1 MGKNEIAVKI
11 KNARL
16 AAGMTQAE
24 AARRLG
30 CTYQAISNYERG
42 TSRIEVDILVKLCD
56 IYGISINDVLDVE
69 DSTSINTLPK
79 IKESTSIPDAAFK
92 FAKRYENLDSFGK
105 AAVLAVLEEE
115 ENRIEA
121 QAKFD
126 ALASENESKVINLFL
141 DPSAAGMALGMTDS
155 SCEPYE
161 LKPDDPQGAAY
172 AVRLQGD
179 SMSPHFPDGSIV
191 FVNHD
196 QMRDGDI
203 GIFCV
208 DGSTVCKQWH
218 YDPVLNIT
226 YLFSLNRKRED
237 ADLVITGSSGRSLVW
252 QGRVITKRRYPLP
265 HER

>member
-1 MGKNEIAVKI
+1 MGSNISATLKSKRKELNLSVKEVLD
-11 KNARL
+11 KLHARGIDVSDKTL
-16 AAGMTQAE
+16 YGWESGHRQPDADTF
-24 AARRLG
+24 
-30 CTYQAISNYERG
+30 
-42 TSRIEVDILVKLCD
+42 LVLCN
-56 IYGISINDVLDVE
+56 IYGISSLSGMKEAPSISDVA
-69 DSTSINTLPK
+69 I
-79 IKESTSIPDAAFK
+79 K

-105 AAVLAVLEEE
+105 ATVLAVLEEE

-121 QAKFD
+121 QSNLD
-126 ALASENESKVINLFL
+126 ALHPENESKIINLFL
-141 DPSAAGMALGMTDS
+141 EPSAAGVALGMTGS
-155 SCEPYE
+155 TCEPYE
-161 LKPDDPQGAAY
+161 LKPDDPQGASY

-179 SMSPHFPDGSIV
+179 SMAPHFPDGSIV

-237 ADLVITGSSGRSLVW
+237 ADLVITGGSGRSLVW

>member
-1 MGKNEIAVKI
+1 MGKNEIAAKI

-24 AARRLG
+24 AARKLG

-42 TSRIEVDILVKLCD
+42 TSRVEVDILVKLCD
-56 IYGISINDVLDVE
+56 IYGISINDVLDV
-69 DSTSINTLPK
+69 DDNTSINASYV
-79 IKESTSIPDAAFK
+79 IKEAPSLPDAALK
-92 FAKRYENLDSFGK
+92 IAKRYENLDSFGK
-105 AAVLAVLEEE
+105 ATVLAVLEEE

-126 ALASENESKVINLFL
+126 ALAPENEPKVINLFL
-141 DPSAAGMALGMTDS
+141 EPSAAGMALGTTGNA
-155 SCEPYE
+155 CEPYE

-218 YDPVLNIT
+218 YDPFLNIT

-237 ADLVITGSSGRSLVW
+237 ADLVITGGSGRSLVW

>member
-1 MGKNEIAVKI
+1 MSSNISATLKSKRKELNLSVKEVLD
-11 KNARL
+11 KLHARGIDVSDKTL
-16 AAGMTQAE
+16 YGWESGHRQPDADTF
-24 AARRLG
+24 
-30 CTYQAISNYERG
+30 
-42 TSRIEVDILVKLCD
+42 LVLCN
-56 IYGISINDVLDVE
+56 IYGISSL
-69 DSTSINTLPK
+69 SGM
-79 IKESTSIPDAAFK
+79 KESPSLPDAALK
-92 FAKRYENLDSFGK
+92 FAKRYEDLDSFGK

-121 QAKFD
+121 QSKID
-126 ALASENESKVINLFL
+126 VLRPENESKVINLFL
-141 DPSAAGMALGMTDS
+141 EPSAAGVALGMTGN

-161 LKPDDPQGAAY
+161 LKPNDPQGASY

-179 SMSPHFPDGSIV
+179 SMAPYFPDGSIV

-237 ADLVITGSSGRSLVW
+237 ADLVITGGSGRSLVW
-252 QGRVITKRRYPLP
+252 QGRVITKRRFPLP

>member
-1 MGKNEIAVKI
+1 MEFYEILSGIMQRKGMSVADV
-11 KNARL
+11 AR
-16 AAGMTQAE
+16 T
-24 AARRLG
+24 
-30 CTYQAISNYERG
+30 
-42 TSRIEVDILVKLCD
+42 CD
-56 IYGISINDVLDVE
+56 LT
-69 DSTSINTLPK
+69 DSTVRSIIDRKQKK
-79 IKESTSIPDAAFK
+79 IALNIAFK
-92 FAKRYENLDSFGK
+92 LATGLGVSLEELNGQPEEKNKAPSISDEALKIAKRYSNLDSYGK
-105 AAVLAVLEEE
+105 STVRAVLEEE

-126 ALASENESKVINLFL
+126 ALAPENEPKVINLFL
-141 DPSAAGMALGMTDS
+141 EPSAAGMALGTTGTA
-155 SCEPYE
+155 CEPYE
-161 LKPDDPQGAAY
+161 LKPDDPQGTAY

-218 YDPVLNIT
+218 YDAFLNIT

>member
-1 MGKNEIAVKI
+1 MSSNISATLKSKRKELDLSVK
-11 KNARL
+11 
-16 AAGMTQAE
+16 
-24 AARRLG
+24 
-30 CTYQAISNYERG
+30 
-42 TSRIEVDILVKLCD
+42 EVLDKLHAHGIDVSDKTLYGWESGHRQPDADTFLVLCS
-56 IYGISINDVLDVE
+56 IYGISSL
-69 DSTSINTLPK
+69 SGM
-79 IKESTSIPDAAFK
+79 KESPSISDEALK
-92 FAKRYENLDSFGK
+92 IAKRYSNLDSYGK
-105 AAVLAVLEEE
+105 STVRAVLEEE

-126 ALASENESKVINLFL
+126 ALAPESEPKVINLFL
-141 DPSAAGMALGMTDS
+141 EPSAAGMALGTTGTA
-155 SCEPYE
+155 CEPYE
-161 LKPDDPQGAAY
+161 LKPDDPQGASY

-218 YDPVLNIT
+218 YDAFLNIT